1 MPVEACAAFALSGLE
16 ANQKDAGSS
25 VTAGSVP
32 SNVRRFTDGILAEA
46 EAVTIARAALPGF
59 WDERKQN

>member
-1 MPVEACAAFALSGLE
+1 MPVEAREAFALSGLE

-32 SNVRRFTDGILAEA
+32 NNVRRFTDGILAEG
-46 EAVTIARAALPGF
+46 EAVTIAPAARVGSC
-59 WDERKQN
+59 DERK